1 MKNIETILSDNN
13 VTLTDEQKTAIMA
26 AVEENYKPIADYD
39 KQKDKLDTAN
49 EQIVE
54 LTKNLEKL
62 QGIDPEEIKT
72 LKATIEAKD
81 KELADKLAERD
92 FNDSVKE
99 AIRTA
104 KGRNEKAI
112 TALLDIEA
120 LKKSKNQKED
130 IAAAL
135 KTLSEAED
143 SKFLFGEAE
152 VVGNE
157 SFIGQ
162 VTRNSGGSDDSQ
174 FREIMGLP
182 PIKRD

>member
-81 KELADKLAERD
+81 KELAEKLAERD
-92 FNDSVKE
+92 FNDMVKD

-104 KGRNEKAI
+104 KGKNEKAI
-112 TALLDIEA
+112 TALLDIET
-120 LKKSKNQKED
+120 LRTSKNQKED
-130 IAAAL
+130 ITAAL

-143 SKFLFGEAE
+143 SKFLFGETE
-152 VVGNE
+152 VVGSGN
-157 SFIGQ
+157 FIGN
-162 VTRNSGGSDDSQ
+162 VTKNTGDSQ
-174 FREIMGLP
+174 DAALRAAMGLP
-182 PIKRD
+182 PLKSE